1 MFHLANETHIIS
13 GTFLILGQQTRST
26 DSMSETA
33 TVRMLDQFNFNNQ
46 LALSGDLLVLKSRKQ
61 ANLYI
66 SRDSHEQ
73 CLKCA
78 ILLCRDCEQ

>member
-1 MFHLANETHIIS
+1 MFHFAIETHIIS

-66 SRDSHEQ
+66 SRSSVLFFCVETASNEH
-73 CLKCA
+73 
-78 ILLCRDCEQ
+78 